1 MMPDKKKM
9 LVVKDLIKRFG
20 RSVAVNNVSFEI
32 YAGEF
37 FAVIGPSGCGKTT
50 TLRCIAGLEKQDS
63 GAIYLD
69 GKDVAGSPVYKRG
82 LSMVFQDAAL
92 FPHMNVFNN
101 IAYGLRMMNLPKDE
115 IDREVRKYMKIL
127 RLEGM
132 EDADVSGL
140 SAGQMQRVALARSLV
155 LKPSI
160 LLFDEP
166 IGALDLKLRQ
176 RMLVEFKSLHQQLGF
191 TALYVTH
198 DQEQAMTLADRII
211 VMNEGQIEQVG
222 TPIEVY
228 SNPATVFV
236 AKFVGTINLF
246 RGKVTSL
253 NKKLANVKTAVGEFN
268 APVRGGIQQGMTVG
282 YAVRPEKVLVEE
294 SSRDCTNTIKGKLT
308 SRIYKCA
315 ETEFTIQLSN
325 NEFFK
330 ALMQGAVAADKKLG
344 DEISLGWF
352 TEDVIVTTKPSVIE
366 GLDIDR
372 VILGE

>member
-228 SNPATVFV
+228 SNPRNITVAELLGEINTV
-236 AKFVGTINLF
+236 AGEVMSISKTH
-246 RGKVTSL
+246 VT
-253 NKKLANVKTAVGEFN
+253 VKSVFGEFKVN
-268 APVRGGIQQGMTVG
+268 LNGRTIDATSKKIK
-282 YAVRPEKVLVEE
+282 YCIRPEKVFIGEPA
-294 SSRDCTNTIKGKLT
+294 KGKAN
-308 SRIYKCA
+308 RIEVKLVNQIYHGTCMEYVVQLPNGEK
-315 ETEFTIQLSN
+315 FRTIAKGRYILD
-325 NEFFK
+325 
-330 ALMQGAVAADKKLG
+330 MQPLIGQEVP
-344 DEISLGWF
+344 LGW
-352 TEDVIVTTKPSVIE
+352 DPND
-366 GLDIDR
+366 GM
-372 VILGE
+372 ILEN